1 VEKFKYTSKRSVKCV
16 VFCELYQHYIKAWG
30 YICLTIDYSMKLL
43 TLFGLLLTFQV
54 FAQNT
59 QTVRVSLKDQNTGL
73 PVVGANVS
81 LPKYQR
87 SGSTDAE
94 GKLRFE
100 NVPLGRLEM
109 EITSVEYGNTLLKE
123 LVLENS
129 RQLVLDL
136 ELKAVQ
142 NELGEVTVSAGGERS
157 SALLSV
163 EKITSEQILRFPATF
178 FDPARLAMAF
188 PGVANT
194 NDQANN
200 VSVRGNSPAY
210 VQWRMEGVEI
220 VNPNHLSNAG
230 TFSDKPAAVGG
241 GTNILSAQML
251 GNMSFLSGAFPAGY
265 ANAVGGVF
273 DMNLRSGNAEKF
285 QHVIQAGLIG
295 VDLSSE
301 GPLNK
306 RRGSS
311 YLVNYRYSFTGLLG
325 LAGVNFG
332 GEKIDFQDV
341 SVHLNFPT
349 RKMGTFSVF
358 GVAGMSSNLFEP
370 DADSTKWESS
380 KDLNSVDFRARM
392 GLIGA
397 KHQVNLFN
405 KYLWKTVV
413 VNSASEDLRNAYSG
427 NENVDYDYAAKNY
440 LSFATS
446 VSGGLNSLLAFNAG
460 VNVTHQFNKFNF
472 IDSGEMFYSF
482 AQVLVQPHVR
492 LTNRSTSRFNYN
504 LGVMFPYYSRSNSQY
519 AEPRLSAS
527 YYLSAKQQ
535 VKAAYG
541 LHSQIVNNRVAFYLP
556 YKPARSHHITLGYQY
571 DVDRKQSVGLEVFY
585 QSLFNLTKFDSLYLS
600 VLNGYEVGYFPAGY
614 YLLNQK
620 NQGRNFGVELSYK
633 RYLDQGF
640 FALANATLYKSQ
652 FKAFDGN
659 FYDTRFS
666 GNYIFNVTGGKEWE
680 KENGLM
686 YGVNAR
692 VNWVGGFRDYKI
704 DAYEDEGEL
713 IIYYDFWS
721 PLKVKY
727 ADYFRADLRVYRKKT
742 KKRGSETISLDLQN
756 VTGRQNVGYNYYDT
770 FTMRVEE
777 KKQLGLVPMLNYRW
791 EF

>member
-1 VEKFKYTSKRSVKCV
+1 
-16 VFCELYQHYIKAWG
+16 
-30 YICLTIDYSMKLL
+30 MKLY
-43 TLFGLLLTFQV
+43 TLLGLLLTFQV

-59 QTVRVSLKDQNTGL
+59 QTVRVSLKDQNSGL
-73 PVVGANVS
+73 PIAGARVS
-81 LPKYQR
+81 IPKYTLVAT
-87 SGSTDAE
+87 SDAE
-94 GKLRFE
+94 GKVRFDQ
-100 NVPLGRLEM
+100 VPLGRF
-109 EITSVEYGNTLLKE
+109 EIEIAAEEYGHRVLRE

-129 RQLVLDL
+129 RQMVLDL
-136 ELKAVQ
+136 ELFQ
-142 NELGEVTVSAGGERS
+142 NELKEVTVRGEGDRT
-157 SALLSV
+157 SALMSV
-163 EKITSEQILRFPATF
+163 EKITSEQIMRFPATF
-178 FDPARLAMAF
+178 FDPARLAMTF

-200 VSVRGNSPAY
+200 VSVRGNSPAF

-230 TFSDKPAAVGG
+230 AFSDKPAAAGG

-251 GNMSFLSGAFPAGY
+251 GSMSFLSGAFPAGY

-273 DMNLRSGNAEKF
+273 DMNLRSGNSEKY

-306 RRGSS
+306 RKGSS

-349 RKMGTFSVF
+349 RKVGTFSFF
-358 GVAGMSSNLFEP
+358 GVGGVSSNLFAP

-380 KDLNSVDFRARM
+380 KDFNNVDFKARM
-392 GLIGA
+392 GLLGA
-397 KHQVNLFN
+397 KHQVRLFN
-405 KYLWKTVV
+405 KYQWRTVL
-413 VNSASEDLRNAYSG
+413 VNSASEDLRNAYRD
-427 NENVDYDYAAKNY
+427 EVNVDYDYVAKNY
-440 LSFATS
+440 LSFATAI
-446 VSGGLNSLLAFNAG
+446 SGGLNKWWAFNAG
-460 VNVTHQFNKFNF
+460 INLTHQFNKFNF
-472 IDSGEMFYSF
+472 VDSGDLFYSF
-482 AQVLVQPHVR
+482 DQLLVQPHVR
-492 LTNRSTSRFNYN
+492 ITNRTTSRFNYN
-504 LGVMFPYYSRSNSQY
+504 IGVMFPYYSLPNSQY

-527 YYLSAKQQ
+527 YYLNAKQQ

-556 YKPARSHHITLGYQY
+556 YKPVRSHHFTLGYQY
-571 DVDRKQSVGLEVFY
+571 DLDTKQTFSAEAFY
-585 QSLFNLTKFDSLYLS
+585 QDLFNMPKFDSLYQS
-600 VLNGYEVGYFPAGY
+600 VMNGYEVGYFPAGY
-614 YLLNQK
+614 YQLNQK
-620 NQGRNFGVELSYK
+620 NQGRNFGIELSYK
-633 RYLDQGF
+633 RSLNKGF

-652 FKAFDGN
+652 FKAFDGK
-659 FYDTRFS
+659 FYDSRFS
-666 GNYIFNVTGGKEWE
+666 GNYIYNVTGGKEWE
-680 KENGLM
+680 RENGLLF
-686 YGVNAR
+686 GLNAR
-692 VNWVGGFRDYKI
+692 INWVGGFRDYKI
-704 DAYEDEGEL
+704 KEFEEDGER
-713 IIYYDFWS
+713 IIYYEFWS
-721 PLKVKY
+721 PLRVKY
-727 ADYFRADLRVYRKKT
+727 DDYFRVDVRVYRKKT

-756 VTGRQNVGYNYYDT
+756 LTGRQNVAYNYFDT

>member
-1 VEKFKYTSKRSVKCV
+1 MKVYT
-16 VFCELYQHYIKAWG
+16 
-30 YICLTIDYSMKLL
+30 LL
-43 TLFGLLLTFQV
+43 GLLLTFHV

-59 QTVRVSLKDQNTGL
+59 QTVRVSLKDQNSGL

-81 LPKYQR
+81 IPKYQR
-87 SGSTDAE
+87 SGTTDAE
-94 GKLRFE
+94 GKVRFE
-100 NVPLGRLEM
+100 NVPLGRFELE
-109 EITSVEYGNTLLKE
+109 ISSVEYGQSTIKE
-123 LVLENS
+123 LVLDNS

-136 ELKAVQ
+136 TLQAVQ
-142 NELGEVTVSAGGERS
+142 NELKEVRVSGGS
-157 SALLSV
+157 DGTSALMSV
-163 EKITSEQILRFPATF
+163 EKITSEQIMRFPATF
-178 FDPARLAMAF
+178 FDPARLAMTFA
-188 PGVANT
+188 GVANT

-200 VSVRGNSPAY
+200 VSVRGNSPAF

-251 GNMSFLSGAFPAGY
+251 GNMNFLSGAFPAGY
-265 ANAVGGVF
+265 GNALGGVF
-273 DMNLRSGNAEKF
+273 DMNLRSGNAEKY

-295 VDLSSE
+295 LDLSSE

-306 RRGSS
+306 KKGSS
-311 YLVNYRYSFTGLLG
+311 YLINYRYSFTGLLAH
-325 LAGVNFG
+325 AGVNFG
-332 GEKIDFQDV
+332 GEKISFQDL

-349 RKMGTFSVF
+349 RKAGTFSFF
-358 GVAGMSSNLFEP
+358 GVAGASSNQFAP

-380 KDLNSVDFRARM
+380 KDFNNVDFRARM

-397 KHQVNLFN
+397 KHQVQLFN
-405 KYLWKTVV
+405 KYQWKTVL

-427 NENVDYDYAAKNY
+427 NANIEYDYAAKNY
-440 LSFATS
+440 LSFSTA
-446 VSGGLNSLLAFNAG
+446 VSGALNKMWAFHAG

-482 AQVLVQPHVR
+482 DQVLVQPHVR
-492 LTNRSTSRFNYN
+492 VTNRTTSRFNYN
-504 LGVMFPYYSRSNSQY
+504 LGMVFPYYSRPNSQY

-527 YYLSAKQQ
+527 YFLNAKQQ

-541 LHSQIVNNRVAFYLP
+541 LHSQVVNNRVAFYLP
-556 YKPARSHHITLGYQY
+556 YKPARSHHFTLGYQY
-571 DVDRKQSVGLEVFY
+571 DVDRKQSFTAEAFY

-614 YLLNQK
+614 YQLNQK
-620 NQGRNFGVELSYK
+620 NQGRNFGLEVSYK
-633 RYLDQGF
+633 RYLDKGF
-640 FALANATLYKSQ
+640 FALANATFYKSQ
-652 FKAFDGN
+652 FKAFDGK

-666 GNYIFNVTGGKEWE
+666 GKYIYNVTGGKEWE

-686 YGVNAR
+686 WGLNAR
-692 VNWVGGFRDYKI
+692 LNWVGGFRDYKI
-704 DAYEDEGEL
+704 DGYEDEGEL
-713 IIYYDFWS
+713 VVYYDFWS

-727 ADYFRADLRVYRKKT
+727 ADYFRVDLRVYRKKT

-756 VTGRQNVGYNYYDT
+756 VTGRQNVAYNYYDAL
-770 FTMRVEE
+770 TMRVEE